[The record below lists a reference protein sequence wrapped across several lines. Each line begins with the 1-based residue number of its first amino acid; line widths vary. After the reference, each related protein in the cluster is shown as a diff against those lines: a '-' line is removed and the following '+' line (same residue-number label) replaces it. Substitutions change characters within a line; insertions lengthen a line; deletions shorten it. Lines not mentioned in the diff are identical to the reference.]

1 MAATNVDTATA
12 RALSASLQKA
22 QVTARKTY
30 SAAVAAAKLARDEA
44 LATAYAEFT
53 KGLELA
59 QGGETEAAESSQPEG
74 AEGTSTEDESGDGE
88 TGGTSPAPISGRR
101 RNAA

>member
-1 MAATNVDTATA
+1 MATTNVDTKTA
-12 RALSASLQKA
+12 KTLSASLQKA
-22 QVTARKTY
+22 QVTARKEY

-59 QGGETEAAESSQPEG
+59 QSGEYTEAAESGESEG
-74 AEGTSTEDESGDGE
+74 TDTEGTSTEDE
-88 TGGTSPAPISGRR
+88 GTSPAPISGRR